1 MKQKN
6 LFSFFVTGHSRT
18 IIGIEQ
24 RSTEL
29 TLLILDPSH
38 GPRQV
43 AALGSS
49 QDSLRLIRRGPA
61 AMRAPQ
67 YQIVAVRGL
76 IDTEEQ
82 YQVSEINFFFPST
95 RTTLN
100 GTFQFSSISLVAI
113 ILSRLSCKNV
123 ISFSA
128 FVFRNFK
135 EGLPSSCIQYNK
147 ITADVIENLLCKSV
161 QSLRNSNVG
170 ICCFIVSGNVSF

>member
-1 MKQKN
+1 MV
-6 LFSFFVTGHSRT
+6 FVGHSRT

-24 RSTEL
+24 RSSEL

-82 YQVSEINFFFPST
+82 FQVSEIHLHKSWTSKLCVLIFACIRSIFIYFLFNACP
-95 RTTLN
+95 RHDCY
-100 GTFQFSSISLVAI
+100 ISL
-113 ILSRLSCKNV
+113 
-123 ISFSA
+123 
-128 FVFRNFK
+128 
-135 EGLPSSCIQYNK
+135 Q
-147 ITADVIENLLCKSV
+147 LC
-161 QSLRNSNVG
+161 N
-170 ICCFIVSGNVSF
+170 

>member
-1 MKQKN
+1 MKQK
-6 LFSFFVTGHSRT
+6 FIFIFTTGHSRT

-24 RSTEL
+24 RSSEL

-82 YQVSEINFFFPST
+82 YQVSEIYFFPSA

-100 GTFQFSSISLVAI
+100 GNFQFSSISLVAI
-113 ILSRLSCKNV
+113 I
-123 ISFSA
+123 I
-128 FVFRNFK
+128 
-135 EGLPSSCIQYNK
+135 
-147 ITADVIENLLCKSV
+147 
-161 QSLRNSNVG
+161 
-170 ICCFIVSGNVSF
+170 